1 MFRIEI
7 LKSIII
13 LVHTIYY
20 KFSWIISIFIN
31 TLDFVGVT
39 KIAIDEIYWRT
50 VANFSLFQ
58 SIILYKPD
66 VEMVS
71 F

>member
-20 KFSWIISIFIN
+20 NFSWIISIFYI
-31 TLDFVGVT
+31 FVGVI
-39 KIAIDEIYWRT
+39 KIAIDKIYWRT
-50 VANFSLFQ
+50 VTSFSLFQ
-58 SIILYKPD
+58 SVILYKPD
-66 VEMVS
+66 VEIVS